1 MTVTWNT
8 GALPVNC
15 DYIIF
20 NFLILF
26 NAHVSFAYMCMRAP
40 YIYAGC
46 PQRSE
51 EDIRTPET
59 GVMHSCELPS
69 GCWKLNVSPL

>member
-26 NAHVSFAYMCMRAP
+26 NAHVNFAYMCMRAP
-40 YIYAGC
+40 YIYMLGALRGQKRTLEPLKLESCTVVSCQVDAG
-46 PQRSE
+46 
-51 EDIRTPET
+51 
-59 GVMHSCELPS
+59 
-69 GCWKLNVSPL
+69 N